1 MEIINWY
8 SSPAYPQSNGYAKA
22 TNKAL
27 VNGLKKRLEG
37 AKGNWAKKLPSV
49 LWAYRTTSR
58 RSTGET
64 PFSMTY
70 EVEAVISIEISL
82 LNMRVADFSPSNT
95 DIQIAGKLNS
105 LEERRDMASV
115 RLADYQQK
123 LARGYNRNV

>member
-1 MEIINWY
+1 
-8 SSPAYPQSNGYAKA
+8 
-22 TNKAL
+22 
-27 VNGLKKRLEG
+27 
-37 AKGNWAKKLPSV
+37 
-49 LWAYRTTSR
+49 
-58 RSTGET
+58 
-64 PFSMTY
+64 MTY

-82 LNMRVADFSPSNT
+82 LNMRVVDFSPSNN